1 MKIEHKKAL
10 AKGLPFPILTVAE
23 YLSQDGEGFCWGR
36 RYRLAGYYASIILW
50 ASFCTWILMNVLLCA
65 VPKYGVYCMEL
76 TGILMLTTNAVYA
89 ILLPKKPL
97 IIPFENQILIFKYGW
112 CFWVVLAG
120 GLLAVIVG
128 SIVTIIDA
136 IFPNKF
142 STILEIDYDTPY
154 RYFVAG
160 NEPPITNGTHAS
172 ATVTSSSATDTTT
185 CCGHS
190 NGCGT
195 INGKNTVQSNS
206 LHDSIVPDD
215 DTCSCVS
222 CHPLQHPHPHA
233 NHCHTCHA
241 AAEAG
246 DDEDVECSISS
257 ESVNHV
263 TSSLRKYK
271 SDIIPVDSSTSSASN
286 PYHKVPLTKSITT
299 TATIEYTNSLCHHCN
314 DHQNHPH
321 QHHHN
326 NHHNHNH
333 HHHHQP
339 GQYSRRRRASYNSS
353 SSLTY
358 TKSQVNQLTTSA
370 RGVANNAYVD
380 DEEEDAFELEPSQVT
395 NRRPGGTFKKRS
407 KLPSNDEST
416 DQTNA
421 NLDEVTST
429 SPAAT
434 SGGGPLTHHPS
445 QEPPPKIRTG
455 VDEDEDELND
465 GHRSDSSDIST
476 TIIDGKRAISLH
488 NFGKFAA
495 QQQLKQQ
502 AAAAAA
508 ASASASG
515 GHTQHHRHQQHQQ
528 YTQYN
533 RSVSHNSD
541 PTTSRYNIHYHINS
555 STSAPS
561 SASSSVN
568 QPSQRSN
575 VNSHHP
581 QQASHTHQRHRR

>member
-36 RYRLAGYYASIILW
+36 RYRLAGYYSSIILW
-50 ASFCTWILMNVLLCA
+50 ASFCTWLLMNVLLCA

-120 GLLAVIVG
+120 GLLAVIIG

-160 NEPPITNGTHAS
+160 NESPITNGTHVS

-190 NGCGT
+190 NSCNGT
-195 INGKNTVQSNS
+195 NGKNTVKSNHS
-206 LHDSIVPDD
+206 LRQDSIIDD
-215 DTCSCVS
+215 DTCSCMS
-222 CHPLQHPHPHA
+222 CHHHHHHH
-233 NHCHTCHA
+233 HCHTCHGQGS
-241 AAEAG
+241 EEV
-246 DDEDVECSISS
+246 DDVESISS
-257 ESVNHV
+257 ESQV
-263 TSSLRKYK
+263 TSLRKYK
-271 SDIIPVDSSTSSASN
+271 SDIIPVDSSTAN
-286 PYHKVPLTKSITT
+286 PYKVPLSKSITT
-299 TATIEYTNSLCHHCN
+299 TATIEYSSSSCHHC
-314 DHQNHPH
+314 DHHT
-321 QHHHN
+321 HHHHH
-326 NHHNHNH
+326 HHNHNE
-333 HHHHQP
+333 QT
-339 GQYSRRRRASYNSS
+339 GQYSKRRRASYNSTGTS
-353 SSLTY
+353 TF
-358 TKSQVNQLTTSA
+358 TKHQLHQLTSST
-370 RGVANNAYVD
+370 RGVENGAFVD
-380 DEEEDAFELEPSQVT
+380 DDDEGRNVFNNENDLV
-395 NRRPGGTFKKRS
+395 NRRQGTYKKRP
-407 KLPSNDEST
+407 KLPPNDSSI
-416 DQTNA
+416 DQTNNA
-421 NLDEVTST
+421 NLTEVTST
-429 SPAAT
+429 TEEGEAFNKVTGLTQVKIT
-434 SGGGPLTHHPS
+434 S
-445 QEPPPKIRTG
+445 
-455 VDEDEDELND
+455 DDDD
-465 GHRSDSSDIST
+465 GHQSDSSDIST

-495 QQQLKQQ
+495 QQQLK
-502 AAAAAA
+502 A
-508 ASASASG
+508 ASSSSGASG
-515 GHTQHHRHQQHQQ
+515 GGNNINHTQQ

-541 PTTSRYNIHYHINS
+541 SNTSRYNIHFHINS

-561 SASSSVN
+561 SSASSVN
-568 QPSQRSN
+568 QNSRSN
-575 VNSHHP
+575 SH
-581 QQASHTHQRHRR
+581 QQNQNQQQQQQQSHNHTHQRHRR